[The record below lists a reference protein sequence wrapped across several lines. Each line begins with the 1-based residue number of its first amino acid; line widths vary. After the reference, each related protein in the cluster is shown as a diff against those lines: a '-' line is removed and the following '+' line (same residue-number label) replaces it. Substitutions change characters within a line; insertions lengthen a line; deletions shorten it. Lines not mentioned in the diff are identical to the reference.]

1 MVIADVQRIELKMHQ
16 YAREYMGSI
25 ESMRSRIDRLSVRTC
40 FATHGKN
47 MGFRGMYSPSLAL
60 KYIVGNAIP
69 GKLLKKEP
77 LKFSGHYFYA
87 FDECD
92 RIIYAKKYPESN
104 EPAWATFE
112 EFIFYRGGEQISI
125 VFIGQAQ
132 APRYVTLCEH
142 QQELPI
148 LYAQFSL
155 EAEIELYSLEI
166 EQYEYSQQILSGIH
180 WWHILKKRGK
190 YEGVSEDS
198 KISFDEH
205 GRAIISDNIQSP
217 ISMPMSN

>member
-1 MVIADVQRIELKMHQ
+1 MLQ
-16 YAREYMGSI
+16 YAREYTNNA
-25 ESMRSRIDRLSVRTC
+25 ESMRSRIDQLSVRTC

-60 KYIVGNAIP
+60 KYLVGNAAP

-77 LKFSGHYFYA
+77 LKFNGHYLYA
-87 FDECD
+87 FDESD
-92 RIIYAKKYPESN
+92 RIIYAKQYPESN

-112 EFIFYRGGEQISI
+112 EFIFYRGSEQISL

-132 APRYVTLCEH
+132 DPRYVTLCEH

-148 LYAQFSL
+148 LYAQLSL
-155 EAEIELYSLEI
+155 DAEIELFSLEI
-166 EQYEYSQQILSGIH
+166 EQYEYSQQILSKIH
-180 WWHILKKRGK
+180 WWRIWKEGSK
-190 YEGVSEDS
+190 YEGVRDVS

-205 GRAIISDNIQSP
+205 GGAIILDSIQSP
-217 ISMPMSN
+217 ISIPMNDQPSGD